1 MVEQRAQFVETL
13 ATIDPERLVFLDE
26 SGAHIAMTRDYARAP
41 RGQRVVGK
49 VPRNRG
55 TVLTMLGAIALDGV
69 RALMT
74 REGATSGDV
83 FETYVRDHLIPSLN
97 PGDVVV
103 MDNLAAHH
111 RRGVRELI
119 EQAGSAVLFMPPYS
133 PDLNPIEL
141 CWSKVKA
148 VLKKI
153 SARTRPALESAVLAA
168 VGAVS
173 SSDTYGWFVHTG
185 IDAHQLK

>member
-1 MVEQRAQFVETL
+1 MSTWTGPGRPVRAMWN
-13 ATIDPERLVFLDE
+13 A
-26 SGAHIAMTRDYARAP
+26 SAMTRDYARAP

-103 MDNLAAHH
+103 ADDDGVVVVPKNLA
-111 RRGVRELI
+111 VET
-119 EQAGSAVLFMPPYS
+119 AG
-133 PDLNPIEL
+133 
-141 CWSKVKA
+141 KA
-148 VLKKI
+148 QKRHDDEDGK
-153 SARTRPALESAVLAA
+153 RKRLAA
-168 VGAVS
+168 GELSLDMYKMREPLAKAGLR
-173 SSDTYGWFVHTG
+173 Y
-185 IDAHQLK
+185 ID